1 MSNFKLNNY
10 QVEPKINFPKNS
22 WIDPTKVCAK
32 VQVCSTSIRDWIKNL
47 KMGNITSFVALP
59 PPMVFGK
66 LFILL
71 GSLPSPLMQKSS
83 LFLEFYFFLVLCWHL
98 WAMISISNLRK
109 IEKCL
114 NSRVP
119 TPPFFMKYPIFCL
132 KIIWSLSCYM

>member
-59 PPMVFGK
+59 PPHGFWETFYFAWK
-66 LFILL
+66 FTLTPHAKKFPFFRIL
-71 GSLPSPLMQKSS
+71 
-83 LFLEFYFFLVLCWHL
+83 FFLVLCWHL

>member
-59 PPMVFGK
+59 PPHGFWETFYFAWKFTLTPHAKKFPFFRILFFFSALLASVSHDQYFK
-66 LFILL
+66 LKKNWKVLKL
-71 GSLPSPLMQKSS
+71 EGPNSS
-83 LFLEFYFFLVLCWHL
+83 LFYEISYFLFKNHLV
-98 WAMISISNLRK
+98 
-109 IEKCL
+109 
-114 NSRVP
+114 P
-119 TPPFFMKYPIFCL
+119 
-132 KIIWSLSCYM
+132 